1 MNIAA
6 KKYAEAFFSLGLQLD
21 KVRAFKKDCQLI
33 ESSFDL
39 TDGIL
44 GFLSCVDIP
53 KEEKKN
59 ILAKSF
65 EGQIDKMS
73 MNFLFVL
80 VDKNRASEYKEIFHQ
95 YYQLANPELGIKEGY
110 VESVRPLDEKR
121 IKALEDA
128 LSTKE
133 LKVELKQR
141 INDNLISGFR
151 VVFDGEIIDASMKE
165 KVRKMNEMLLGKD
178 GSLWN

>member
-1 MNIAA
+1 
-6 KKYAEAFFSLGLQLD
+6 
-21 KVRAFKKDCQLI
+21 
-33 ESSFDL
+33 
-39 TDGIL
+39 
-44 GFLSCVDIP
+44 
-53 KEEKKN
+53 
-59 ILAKSF
+59 
-65 EGQIDKMS
+65 

-121 IKALEDA
+121 IKALEDV